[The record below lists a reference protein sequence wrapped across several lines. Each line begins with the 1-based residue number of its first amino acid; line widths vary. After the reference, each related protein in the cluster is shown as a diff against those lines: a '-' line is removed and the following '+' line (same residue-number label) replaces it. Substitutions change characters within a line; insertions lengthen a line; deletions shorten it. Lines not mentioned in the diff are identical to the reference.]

1 MAPLPDAASD
11 LFAAKG
17 RAMPACSGQPIKR
30 PAPQASPARDQA
42 QERDHGEDPPQG
54 NGPASVLSI
63 DVRAALVPAPTL
75 APEATSE
82 REPAPHVPGGI
93 TAPPRPQ
100 SHGAAG
106 PLIAAVVAISI
117 AAGLFYVFGPHRR
130 GVAPLAD
137 APAAAGADAPAA
149 ADAARSKTAMS
160 GAAAPPPEPSAP
172 PQTASV
178 APQPAEA
185 PAGQANEEIEEKAA
199 GHGRLPSFDLVRVER
214 DGATVIA
221 GRAAPYAELILLHNG
236 EPIGKVTAD
245 WAGEWAFVADQP
257 LPADQHRIT
266 ILVNDPD
273 AEITLPE
280 GVEPPAQVSGLVNSG
295 PR

>member
-1 MAPLPDAASD
+1 MATLPDAASD

-30 PAPQASPARDQA
+30 PAPQGSAAPARDKA
-42 QERDHGEDPPQG
+42 QEPDHGEDPPQG

-63 DVRAALVPAPTL
+63 DVRAALVAATAPARER
-75 APEATSE
+75 APE

-93 TAPPRPQ
+93 TAPPRSQ

-130 GVAPLAD
+130 GVAP
-137 APAAAGADAPAA
+137 AAAGVDAPAA
-149 ADAARSKTAMS
+149 ADAARSKTASS

-221 GRAAPYAELILLHNG
+221 GRAAPHAELILLHNG

-266 ILVNDPD
+266 IVVNEPD

>member
-1 MAPLPDAASD
+1 MATLPDAASD

-30 PAPQASPARDQA
+30 PAPQGSAAPARGKA
-42 QERDHGEDPPQG
+42 QEPDHGEDTPQG
-54 NGPASVLSI
+54 NGPASILSI
-63 DVRAALVPAPTL
+63 DVRAALVAAPTPAREG
-75 APEATSE
+75 APE
-82 REPAPHVPGGI
+82 REPAPQVPGGI

-130 GVAPLAD
+130 GVAPAT
-137 APAAAGADAPAA
+137 AGADAPAA

-266 ILVNDPD
+266 ILVNEPD